1 MQDFENDS
9 KNNSPKDLKKTH
21 QIFKDDE
28 TDERVREHLRDED
41 DEITVEDIKNIKTEM
56 TAATEEDFRKAARKE
71 GFSDQELE
79 DIKNAEN

>member
-1 MQDFENDS
+1 MQNFENDS
-9 KNNSPKDLKKTH
+9 KKTH
-21 QIFKDDE
+21 QIFKDEE

-41 DEITVEDIKNIKTEM
+41 DEITVEDIENIKTEM
-56 TAATEEDFRKAARKE
+56 TAANEEDFKKAAKKE

>member
-1 MQDFENDS
+1 MQNFENDS
-9 KNNSPKDLKKTH
+9 KKTH
-21 QIFKDDE
+21 QIFKDEE

-41 DEITVEDIKNIKTEM
+41 DEITVEDIENIKTEM
-56 TAATEEDFRKAARKE
+56 TAANEEDFRKAAKKE

>member
-1 MQDFENDS
+1 MQDFENNSKKDS
-9 KNNSPKDLKKTH
+9 KKTH

-41 DEITVEDIKNIKTEM
+41 DEITVQDIKNIKTEM
-56 TAATEEDFRKAARKE
+56 TAATEEDFKKAARKE
-71 GFSDQELE
+71 GFSDEELE